1 MGGMGWNVGIRVGET
16 AGIRISIHNVC
27 LAQGGLYNTAET
39 SSVSTASYS
48 LDRQS
53 LHCDTLGQLGEGG
66 VK

>member
-16 AGIRISIHNVC
+16 AGIVISIHNVC

-48 LDRQS
+48 LDRQ
-53 LHCDTLGQLGEGG
+53 
-66 VK
+66 